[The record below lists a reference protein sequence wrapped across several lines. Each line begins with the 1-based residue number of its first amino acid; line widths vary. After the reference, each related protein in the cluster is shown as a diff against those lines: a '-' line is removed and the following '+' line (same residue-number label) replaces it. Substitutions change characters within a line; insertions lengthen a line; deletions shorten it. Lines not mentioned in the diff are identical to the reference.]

1 MAKKPKTNPKGLN
14 PSRTYKT
21 VKKKT
26 AGSTKS
32 IIIVNGKPISR
43 AKSDAAK
50 KGWATRRK
58 INSKKT
64 TTTRKKKR

>member
-1 MAKKPKTNPKGLN
+1 MARKPKTNPKGLN

-21 VKKKT
+21 IKKKT
-26 AGSTKS
+26 AGNTKA
-32 IIIVNGKPISR
+32 IIIVNGKPVSK

-50 KGWATRRK
+50 KGWITRRK
-58 INSKKT
+58 TNSKRA

>member
-1 MAKKPKTNPKGLN
+1 MARKPKTNPKGLN

-26 AGSTKS
+26 VGNTKA
-32 IIIVNGKPISR
+32 IIIVNGKSVSK

-50 KGWATRRK
+50 KGWAARRK
-58 INSKKT
+58 TNSKKT
-64 TTTRKKKR
+64 TTRKKKK